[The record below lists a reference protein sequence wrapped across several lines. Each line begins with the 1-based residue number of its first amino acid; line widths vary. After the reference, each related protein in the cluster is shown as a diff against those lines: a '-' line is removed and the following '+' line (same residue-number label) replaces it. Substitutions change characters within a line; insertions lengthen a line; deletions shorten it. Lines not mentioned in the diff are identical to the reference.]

1 MSASNFAAVPLAP
14 RDPILG
20 LTEAYLADE
29 RPDKVNLGVG
39 VYYDDSGKVPVL
51 AAVAEAER
59 RRVASSPARGY
70 LPIEGFAQYNKAVQQ
85 LLFGADSALL
95 ANDRVATFECLGG
108 TGALRVG
115 ADFLRGLGDKA
126 KVLIS
131 DPSWE
136 NHRAIFQTAGF
147 EVATYP
153 YYDPQTHGVRFE
165 EMLAAVA
172 AAAPGDVVV
181 LHACCHNPTGVDIDA
196 AQWSQVVEACARAG
210 VIPFLDMA
218 YQGFGDGIEQD
229 ATALRLFAA
238 SGQNLLVASSF
249 SKNFSLYGERVGALS
264 IVTADADETARVLS
278 QVKRLIRANYS
289 NPPTHGAALV
299 AGVLTTPALRA
310 QWEGELTGMRDRIR
324 AMRSGLVEG
333 LANKGIAR
341 DFSFVTRQRGMFSF
355 SGLNR
360 EQVDRLREEFGIY
373 AVGSG
378 RICLAAL
385 NSRNLPRVVDAIAAV
400 VA

>member
-20 LTEAYLADE
+20 LTEAFLADT
-29 RPDKVNLGVG
+29 RPEKVNLGVG
-39 VYYDDSGKVPVL
+39 VYYDDNGKVPVL

-95 ANDRVATFECLGG
+95 AANRVATLECLGG

-115 ADFLRGLGDKA
+115 ADFLRRLDDKG

-136 NHRAIFQTAGF
+136 NHRAIFEAAGF
-147 EVATYP
+147 EVETYP
-153 YYDPQTHGVRFE
+153 YYDPDTHGVRFE
-165 EMLAAVA
+165 EMVSAIEAASA
-172 AAAPGDVVV
+172 GDVVV
-181 LHACCHNPTGVDIDA
+181 LHACCHNPTGVDIDV
-196 AQWSQVVEACARAG
+196 AQWGRVVEACAKSGA
-210 VIPFLDMA
+210 IPFLDMA

-264 IVTADADETARVLS
+264 VVTADADETGRVTS
-278 QVKRLIRANYS
+278 QIKRLIRANYS

-299 AGVLTTPALRA
+299 AEVLATPALRA

-341 DFSFVTRQRGMFSF
+341 DFSFVTRQRGMFSY
-355 SGLNR
+355 SGLDR

-373 AVGSG
+373 AVGTG

-385 NSRNLPRVVDAIAAV
+385 NSRNLERVVDAIAAV
-400 VA
+400 A